1 VILLIMLNV
10 LGLMLAGVGVLITIP
25 VTAGAIAAAY
35 RDVVG
40 FAYHPPEP
48 KGPVIIP

>member
-1 VILLIMLNV
+1 MLNV

-25 VTAGAIAAAY
+25 ITAGAVAAAY

-40 FAYHPPEP
+40 FSYRPPEAR
-48 KGPVIIP
+48 GPVVIP